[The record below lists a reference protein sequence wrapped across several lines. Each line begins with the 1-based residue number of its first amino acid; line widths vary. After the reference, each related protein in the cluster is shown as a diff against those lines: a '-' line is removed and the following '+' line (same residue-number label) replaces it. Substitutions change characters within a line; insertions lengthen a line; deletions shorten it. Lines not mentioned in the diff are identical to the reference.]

1 MANYKDLKG
10 KKFGKL
16 EPIEIVGKY
25 NRKMVWR
32 CKCDCG
38 NFTNV
43 TVDRLS
49 NGMTKSCGCLRDKT
63 GKNVQ
68 KHNKENLV
76 KDGVFTPLLKS
87 KVRSDN
93 KTGHKGITIIK
104 RKNKVRYKAGIGI
117 KGKQIHLGYFDKLED
132 AVKARKKAEEKYHK
146 PYLVDDKRIKKK
158 EL

>member
-1 MANYKDLKG
+1 MAKYKDLKG
-10 KKFGKL
+10 KKIGKL

-87 KVRSDN
+87 KVRRSEEH
-93 KTGHKGITIIK
+93 TSELQS
-104 RKNKVRYKAGIGI
+104 R
-117 KGKQIHLGYFDKLED
+117 FDLVCRLLLE
-132 AVKARKKAEEKYHK
+132 K
-146 PYLVDDKRIKKK
+146 
-158 EL
+158 

>member
-10 KKFGKL
+10 KKFGDL

-93 KTGHKGITIIK
+93 KTGYKGVTII
-104 RKNKVRYKAGIGI
+104 RNKSKTRYKAGIAI

-132 AVKARKKAEEKYHK
+132 AVKAREKAEEKYHK